1 MKTVFPPWSKPAVLC
16 LILAVSSAGCGLT
29 TMDSVWR
36 DREITIDGIDA
47 GAEWENARHYF
58 EDKKITLGMMNDDA
72 FLYLRLSSRDRA
84 MQSRMMMSG
93 LTIWINAKGNKDKK
107 LGIHY
112 PVSRG
117 GFPRGASQRPEDRGP
132 GERNQGNPQAML
144 QEALLNI
151 ALTPSG
157 SKEESAMTIVDAEKI
172 GILAR
177 IAVGNGNMVYE
188 VRVPLTPIGN
198 SPYSISPDAKGTIGI
213 GFETGKL
220 TQGQPSRNGGRGG
233 GMGGIGGRGG
243 DIGGMGRRGG
253 GTGRGSG
260 RGGGMRPMGMEPL
273 ELWLKVHT
281 AAKPNA

>member
-1 MKTVFPPWSKPAVLC
+1 
-16 LILAVSSAGCGLT
+16 
-29 TMDSVWR
+29 
-36 DREITIDGIDA
+36 
-47 GAEWENARHYF
+47 
-58 EDKKITLGMMNDDA
+58 MMNNDA

-117 GFPRGASQRPEDRGP
+117 GSPRGVSQRPEDRGP

-151 ALTPSG
+151 ALTPPG
-157 SKEESAMTIVDAEKI
+157 SKEESAMTIVDAGNL

-177 IAVGNGNMVYE
+177 ITVENGNMVYE

-213 GFETGKL
+213 GFETGKF
-220 TQGQPSRNGGRGG
+220 TQRQPSRSGDRGGGMGGGGGMGRGG
-233 GMGGIGGRGG
+233 GMGGMGGRGG
-243 DIGGMGRRGG
+243 DIGGMGGRGG

-260 RGGGMRPMGMEPL
+260 MGGDMRPMGMEPL